1 MSEQFEQ
8 LEILYKQILF
18 ISKEVKKYIDKSDFD
33 EVLSK
38 ENYKSTLMS
47 RVLLAQKTVSLN
59 NEEKEIIENLKS
71 QILSSEENNIKVM
84 EKLRDNTMIELKLAN
99 NQSKI
104 TNKYITQSDE
114 PQEGT
119 ICDYTSD

>member
-47 RVLLAQKTVSLN
+47 RVFLAQKTVSLN